1 MAAEGSAVSR
11 GGRGQRR
18 TKLRAV
24 EGARQAANRSAR
36 AEADADPATRAD
48 WDNARALMRSQAVH
62 VQRDTRRSVVERLGG
77 RFLALLAA
85 AAGRARLAIV
95 GLHDL
100 LGVRRVVRLLVVA
113 EPAQPQPDRAI
124 ERAPNETRESQR
136 DAAPTGQLHAS
147 ARHRPRRAHQGP
159 RGAVDGALTQIGG
172 EDLPDVFRLEE
183 DVRLGGAEVEVA
195 LLGALERMQRGVVRL
210 EHLLR
215 EAGADL
221 ADGLVRLRVG
231 VVARE
236 EEGAVDG
243 GALAAAVVA
252 ADDDEV
258 ERIADAGEVVLLDL
272 QRSDQHGPTSAP

>member
-1 MAAEGSAVSR
+1 
-11 GGRGQRR
+11 
-18 TKLRAV
+18 
-24 EGARQAANRSAR
+24 
-36 AEADADPATRAD
+36 
-48 WDNARALMRSQAVH
+48 VH
-62 VQRDTRRSVVERLGG
+62 VQRDSRRSVVERLGG
-77 RFLALLAA
+77 RLLALLAA

-100 LGVRRVVRLLVVA
+100 LGVRRIVGLLVVA
-113 EPAQPQPDRAI
+113 DPAQPQRDRAI
-124 ERAPNETRESQR
+124 EHAPDEARESQR
-136 DAAPTGQLHAS
+136 DAAPTGQLQAS
-147 ARHRPRRAHQGP
+147 AGYRPRRAHQGP

-210 EHLLR
+210 EHLLG

-221 ADGLVRLRVG
+221 ADGLVRLRVR

-243 GALAAAVVA
+243 RALAATVVA

-272 QRSDQHGPTSAP
+272 QRSDQHGATSAP